1 MRHAVACDIILDK
14 HISFINELTPEQQ
27 RYTRN
32 HMPVLVIPPLILLY
46 MLEFLCCRHV
56 DPTRAQA
63 ALDDLQ
69 VLVHHDQGVLVNIY
83 LRDIS
88 WEILGI
94 CQQMTGNH
102 QAALYSY
109 TQSLIQ
115 YPWHKIHSATRQRIQ
130 DLH

>member
-1 MRHAVACDIILDK
+1 MRNAVVRIALANNICYI
-14 HISFINELTPEQQ
+14 HEFTTEQQ
-27 RYTRN
+27 YSSPIEN
-32 HMPVLVIPPLILLY
+32 PILYIPPFILLH

-56 DPTRAQA
+56 DPRRAQA

-69 VLVHHDQGVLVNIY
+69 VLVHHDQGVFVPVC

-102 QAALYSY
+102 QSALDSY
-109 TQSLIQ
+109 EQSLGQ
-115 YPWHKIHSATRQRIQ
+115 DSVLNKLHNATRHRIQ

>member
-1 MRHAVACDIILDK
+1 MRHAVACDIPLFNDICY
-14 HISFINELTPEQQ
+14 INELTPEQQ
-27 RYTRN
+27 YSSLN
-32 HMPVLVIPPLILLY
+32 HQESLYIPPYILLH
-46 MLEFLCCRHV
+46 MLEFLCCRHI
-56 DPTRAQA
+56 DCMRAQA

-69 VLVHHDQGVLVNIY
+69 VLVHHDRGVFVPVH

-109 TQSLIQ
+109 RQSLRQFPGNMIDT
-115 YPWHKIHSATRQRIQ
+115 ATRHRIQ